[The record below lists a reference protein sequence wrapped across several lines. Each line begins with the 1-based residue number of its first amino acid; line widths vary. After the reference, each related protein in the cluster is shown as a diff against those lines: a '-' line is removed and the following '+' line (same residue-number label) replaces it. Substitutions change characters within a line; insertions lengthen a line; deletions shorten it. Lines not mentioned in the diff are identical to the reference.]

1 MLQRIF
7 LPVLCFLSLSMP
19 AYSAGFTDPAGNAEK
34 EVRHGIDHVTVYRQG
49 AQIKR
54 TASTVVPT
62 GTATLVFPDL
72 PTSIDPSQVRITGT
86 GDFTILSV
94 THRYH
99 TDTLSGA
106 ESQAERER
114 LQKERND
121 MYHLMQQ
128 EQHWYTILDKEEQLL
143 ASHNQFTVKDSG
155 VDLERLIAASQF
167 MRERRIEL
175 LQERQ
180 AIDKRIGTMQASLT
194 KLDLAMAA
202 LPPLRTETHLELLIH
217 TEAEAQTSGAI
228 SFGYW
233 MQQAGWDPAYNA
245 RVESVSD
252 PLNLESIALV
262 HQKTG
267 EDWDRVNLSVSTG
280 TPNRNRSKPNLAP
293 WFLHA
298 NHHGARGAAATTAAA
313 ANQWLKSQPYNPS
326 IRQVRGQL
334 YDAQGQPLIGATVS
348 VPGGRNTVTD
358 INGFYMIDVPSNARN
373 IQYQG
378 IGMVAENI
386 AVSNSVM
393 NVALAPALEMLDEV
407 AIAYSTDVIAPEDES
422 ERGSLFGSRRER
434 AAQKAA
440 QAFDYASVTIQ
451 STPTQT
457 RFDIDAKYSI
467 ATDGVVQSVRIKEM
481 AVPAEFLYQATPK
494 LDAQAYLMAHI
505 MDWEELDLISGRLR
519 IYFEDDFVGEST
531 LALNLAS
538 DTLSLSL
545 GPDPAI
551 QVRRKLVSHDNK
563 SNVITGKRELQREWE
578 ITVDN
583 RKKQPIRI
591 VIDDQLPLSN
601 DEDVEVKADN
611 LGGGKLDKDT
621 GRVEWDFKV
630 NPSERENIRFKYSV
644 QAPKEVPI
652 HLDS

>member
-1 MLQRIF
+1 MLPRTALSLF
-7 LPVLCFLSLSMP
+7 VLLSLSP
-19 AYSAGFTDPAGNAEK
+19 WVQASSDEK
-34 EVRHGIDHVTVYRQG
+34 EVRHSIDHVTVYRQG

-54 TASTVVPT
+54 TANTVVPG
-62 GTATLVFPDL
+62 GTSTLVFPDL
-72 PTSIDPSQVRITGT
+72 PTAIDPSQVRITGT

-121 MYHLMQQ
+121 LYHKMQQ

-143 ASHNQFTVKDSG
+143 ASHTQFTVKDSG
-155 VDLERLIAASQF
+155 VDLARLVDATKF
-167 MRERRIEL
+167 MRARRIEL

-180 AIDKRIGTMQASLT
+180 AIDQRIGDMQANLT
-194 KLDLAMAA
+194 KLDLAMGA
-202 LPPLRTETHLELLIH
+202 LPPLRTETHLEMLIH
-217 TEAEAQTSGAI
+217 TEAAAQTSGTI

-233 MQQAGWDPAYNA
+233 MQSAGWDPAYNA
-245 RVESVSD
+245 RVESVTD
-252 PLNLESIALV
+252 PLKLESIALV
-262 HQKTG
+262 KQQTG

-280 TPNRNRSKPNLAP
+280 TPNRNRSKPNLTP

-298 NHHGARGAAATTAAA
+298 NHQGHAGAAASTAAA
-313 ANQWLKSQPYNPS
+313 ANNWLKTQPYNPAV
-326 IRQVRGQL
+326 RQVRGQL

-348 VPGGRNTVTD
+348 VSGGRNTVTD
-358 INGFYMIDVPSNARN
+358 INGFYMIDVPTNARN
-373 IQYQG
+373 ISYQSM
-378 IGMVAENI
+378 GMVAENI

-393 NVALAPALEMLDEV
+393 NVAMAPAMEMLEEV
-407 AIAYSTDVIAPEDES
+407 SVAYFSDGIAVEDES
-422 ERGSLFGSRRER
+422 DRGSLFGSRRER
-434 AAQKAA
+434 AAQRAA
-440 QAFDYASVTIQ
+440 QAFDYASVTVQ

-457 RFDIDAKYSI
+457 RFDIAAKYTI
-467 ATDGVVQSVRIKEM
+467 ASDGIVQSVRIKDME
-481 AVPAEFLYQATPK
+481 VPTEFLYQATPK

-551 QVRRKLVSHDNK
+551 QVRRKLKGHDNK
-563 SNVITGKRELQREWE
+563 SNIITGKRELERTWE

-583 RKKQPIRI
+583 RKQQPIRI

-601 DEDVEVKADN
+601 DEDVEVKAES

-621 GRVEWDFKV
+621 GRVEWDITVK
-630 NPSERENIRFKYSV
+630 PSERKNIRFKYGV
-644 QAPKEVPI
+644 QAPRDTPI
-652 HLDS
+652 RLDS

>member
-1 MLQRIF
+1 MRTRIALTLLSALF
-7 LPVLCFLSLSMP
+7 ILPTLR
-19 AYSAGFTDPAGNAEK
+19 AAEENEK

-54 TASTVVPT
+54 TTSTVVPA

-72 PTSIDPSQVRITGT
+72 PTAIDPSEVRITGT
-86 GDFTILSV
+86 GEFTILSV

-121 MYHLMQQ
+121 LYHLMQQ

-143 ASHNQFTVKDSG
+143 ASHTQFTVKDSG
-155 VDLERLIAASQF
+155 VDLGRLIDATRF

-180 AIDKRIGTMQASLT
+180 AIDKRIGEMQASIT
-194 KLDLAMAA
+194 EIDLAMGA

-217 TEAEAQTSGAI
+217 TEATAQTSGAI

-233 MQQAGWDPAYNA
+233 MQNAGWDPAYNA
-245 RVESVSD
+245 RVESVAD
-252 PLNLESIALV
+252 PLQLESIALV
-262 HQKTG
+262 RQQTG

-280 TPNRNRSKPNLAP
+280 TPNRNRSKPNLSP

-298 NHHGARGAAATTAAA
+298 NHQGALGAASSAAAA
-313 ANQWLKSQPYNPS
+313 ANNWLKTQPYNPS
-326 IRQVRGQL
+326 VRQVRGQL

-348 VPGGRNTVTD
+348 VPGGRSVVTD
-358 INGFYMIDVPSNARN
+358 VNGFYMIDVPQNARN
-373 IQYQG
+373 ISYQSL
-378 IGMVAENI
+378 GMVAENI
-386 AVSNSVM
+386 NISNCVM
-393 NVALAPALEMLDEV
+393 DVALAPAMEILDEV
-407 AIAYSTDVIAPEDES
+407 VVSGYTALAEEDA

-434 AAQKAA
+434 LAERAA
-440 QAFDYASVTIQ
+440 QAFDYASVSVQ

-467 ATDGVVQSVRIKEM
+467 ASDGVVQSVRIKDME
-481 AVPAEFLYQATPK
+481 VPAEFLYEATPK

-505 MDWEELDLISGRLR
+505 LDWEELDLISGRLR

-551 QVRRKLVSHDNK
+551 QVRRKLEGHNNK
-563 SNVITGKRELQREWE
+563 TNAITGKRELQREWE
-578 ITVDN
+578 ITVHN
-583 RKKQPIRI
+583 RKTQPIRI

-601 DEDVEVKADN
+601 DEDVLVKAEA
-611 LGGGKLDKDT
+611 LGGGKLNKDT
-621 GRVEWDFKV
+621 GRVEWDIIVKPGV
-630 NPSERENIRFKYSV
+630 QEDLKFKYSV
-644 QAPKEVPI
+644 QAPRETPI
-652 HLDS
+652 RLDS

>member
-1 MLQRIF
+1 
-7 LPVLCFLSLSMP
+7 MP
-19 AYSAGFTDPAGNAEK
+19 SFSATEENEK
-34 EVRHGIDHVTVYRQG
+34 EVRHKIDQVTVYRQG

-54 TASTVVPT
+54 TTSTVVPA

-72 PTSIDPSQVRITGT
+72 PTSIDPSEVRITGT

-99 TDTLSGA
+99 TDTLSGS

-121 MYHLMQQ
+121 LYHLMQQ

-143 ASHNQFTVKDSG
+143 ASHTQFTVKDSG
-155 VDLERLIAASQF
+155 VDLGRLIDATRF

-180 AIDKRIGTMQASLT
+180 AIDRRIADMQASLT
-194 KLDLAMAA
+194 KLDLAMGA

-217 TEAEAQTSGAI
+217 TEADAQTSGAI

-233 MQQAGWDPAYNA
+233 MQNAGWDPAYNA

-252 PLNLESIALV
+252 PLKLESIALV
-262 HQKTG
+262 HQRTG
-267 EDWDRVNLSVSTG
+267 EDWERVNLSVSTG
-280 TPNRNRSKPNLAP
+280 TPNRNRSKPNLSP

-298 NHHGARGAAATTAAA
+298 NHHGSRGAASSAAAA
-313 ANQWLKSQPYNPS
+313 ANNWLKTQPYNPS
-326 IRQVRGQL
+326 VRQVRGQL

-348 VPGGRNTVTD
+348 VSGGRSVVTD
-358 INGFYMIDVPSNARN
+358 INGFYMIDVPENARN
-373 IQYQG
+373 ISYQST
-378 IGMVAENI
+378 GMVAENI
-386 AVSNSVM
+386 NVSNCVM
-393 NVALAPALEMLDEV
+393 NVALAPAMEVLDEV
-407 AIAYSTDVIAPEDES
+407 AVSSYYMDGLADEDAQRS
-422 ERGSLFGSRRER
+422 SLFGSRRER
-434 AAQKAA
+434 EAERAA
-440 QAFDYASVTIQ
+440 QAFDYASVTVQ

-457 RFDIDAKYSI
+457 RFDIEAKYTI
-467 ATDGVVQSVRIKEM
+467 ASDGVVQSVRIKDME
-481 AVPAEFLYQATPK
+481 VPVEFLYQATPK

-505 MDWEELDLISGRLR
+505 LDWEELDLISGRLR

-551 QVRRKLVSHDNK
+551 QVRRKLDGHDNK
-563 SNVITGKRELQREWE
+563 TNLITGKRDLQRAWE

-583 RKKQPIRI
+583 RKKEPIRI

-601 DEDVEVKADN
+601 DEDVVVKAEA
-611 LGGGKLDKDT
+611 LGGGKLDKET
-621 GRVEWDFKV
+621 GRVEWDITVK
-630 NPSERENIRFKYSV
+630 PGERDNIRFKYSV
-644 QAPKEVPI
+644 QAPRETPI
-652 HLDS
+652 RLDS

>member
-1 MLQRIF
+1 MFPRIILTALALAF
-7 LPVLCFLSLSMP
+7 FAMP
-19 AYSAGFTDPAGNAEK
+19 SFSATEENEK
-34 EVRHGIDHVTVYRQG
+34 EVRHKIDQVTVYRQG

-54 TASTVVPT
+54 TTSTVVPA

-72 PTSIDPSQVRITGT
+72 PTSIDPSEVRITGT

-99 TDTLSGA
+99 TDTLSGS

-121 MYHLMQQ
+121 LYHLMQQ

-143 ASHNQFTVKDSG
+143 ASHTQFTVKDSG
-155 VDLERLIAASQF
+155 VDLGRLIDATRF

-180 AIDKRIGTMQASLT
+180 AIDRRIADMQASLT
-194 KLDLAMAA
+194 KLDLAMGA

-217 TEAEAQTSGAI
+217 TEADAQTSGAI

-233 MQQAGWDPAYNA
+233 MQNAGWDPAYNA

-252 PLNLESIALV
+252 PLKLESIALV
-262 HQKTG
+262 HQRTG
-267 EDWDRVNLSVSTG
+267 EDWERVNLSVSTG
-280 TPNRNRSKPNLAP
+280 TPNRNRSKPNLSP

-298 NHHGARGAAATTAAA
+298 NHHGSRGAASSAAAA
-313 ANQWLKSQPYNPS
+313 ANNWLKTQPYNPS
-326 IRQVRGQL
+326 VRQVRGQL

-348 VPGGRNTVTD
+348 VSGGRSVVTD
-358 INGFYMIDVPSNARN
+358 INGFYMIDVPENARN
-373 IQYQG
+373 ISYQST
-378 IGMVAENI
+378 GMVAENI
-386 AVSNSVM
+386 NVSNCVM
-393 NVALAPALEMLDEV
+393 NVALAPAMEVLDEV
-407 AIAYSTDVIAPEDES
+407 AVSSYYMDGLADEDAQRS
-422 ERGSLFGSRRER
+422 SLFGSRRER
-434 AAQKAA
+434 EAERAA
-440 QAFDYASVTIQ
+440 QAFDYASVTVQ

-457 RFDIDAKYSI
+457 RFDIEAKYTI
-467 ATDGVVQSVRIKEM
+467 ASDGVVQSVRIKDME
-481 AVPAEFLYQATPK
+481 VPVEFLYQATPK

-505 MDWEELDLISGRLR
+505 LDWEELDLISGRLR

-551 QVRRKLVSHDNK
+551 QVRRKLDGHDNK
-563 SNVITGKRELQREWE
+563 TNLITGKRDLQRAWE

-583 RKKQPIRI
+583 RKKEPIRI

-601 DEDVEVKADN
+601 DEDVVVKAEA
-611 LGGGKLDKDT
+611 LGGGKLDKET
-621 GRVEWDFKV
+621 GRVEWDITVK
-630 NPSERENIRFKYSV
+630 PGERDNIRFKYSV
-644 QAPKEVPI
+644 QAPRETPI
-652 HLDS
+652 RLDS

>member
-1 MLQRIF
+1 MLPRTALSLF
-7 LPVLCFLSLSMP
+7 VLLSLSP
-19 AYSAGFTDPAGNAEK
+19 WVQASSDEK
-34 EVRHGIDHVTVYRQG
+34 EVRHSIDHVTVYRQG

-54 TASTVVPT
+54 TANTVVPG
-62 GTATLVFPDL
+62 GTSTLVFPDL
-72 PTSIDPSQVRITGT
+72 PTAIDPSQVRITGT

-121 MYHLMQQ
+121 LYHKMQQ

-143 ASHNQFTVKDSG
+143 ASHTQFTVKDSG
-155 VDLERLIAASQF
+155 VDLARLVDATKF
-167 MRERRIEL
+167 MRARRIEL

-180 AIDKRIGTMQASLT
+180 AIDQRIGDMQANLT
-194 KLDLAMAA
+194 KLDLAMGA
-202 LPPLRTETHLELLIH
+202 LPPLRTETHLEMLIH
-217 TEAEAQTSGAI
+217 TEAAAQTSGTI

-233 MQQAGWDPAYNA
+233 MQSAGWDPAYNA
-245 RVESVSD
+245 RVESVTD
-252 PLNLESIALV
+252 PLKLESIALV
-262 HQKTG
+262 KQQTG

-280 TPNRNRSKPNLAP
+280 TPNRNRSKPNLTP

-298 NHHGARGAAATTAAA
+298 NHQGHAGAAASTAAA
-313 ANQWLKSQPYNPS
+313 ANNWLKTQPYNPAV
-326 IRQVRGQL
+326 RQVRGQL

-348 VPGGRNTVTD
+348 VSGGRNTVTD
-358 INGFYMIDVPSNARN
+358 INGFYMIDVPTNARN
-373 IQYQG
+373 ISYQSM
-378 IGMVAENI
+378 GMVAENI

-393 NVALAPALEMLDEV
+393 NVAMAPAMERLEEV
-407 AIAYSTDVIAPEDES
+407 SVAYFSDGIAVEDES

-434 AAQKAA
+434 SAQRAA
-440 QAFDYASVTIQ
+440 QAFDYASVTVQ

-457 RFDIDAKYSI
+457 RFDIAAKYTI
-467 ATDGVVQSVRIKEM
+467 ASDGIVQSVRIKDME
-481 AVPAEFLYQATPK
+481 VPTEFLYQATPK

-505 MDWEELDLISGRLR
+505 VDWEELDLISGRLR

-551 QVRRKLVSHDNK
+551 QVRRKLKGHDNK
-563 SNVITGKRELQREWE
+563 SNIITGKRELERTWE

-583 RKKQPIRI
+583 RKQQPIRI

-601 DEDVEVKADN
+601 DEDVEVKAES

-621 GRVEWDFKV
+621 GRVEWDITVK
-630 NPSERENIRFKYSV
+630 PSERKNIRFKYGV
-644 QAPKEVPI
+644 QAPRDTPI
-652 HLDS
+652 RLDS

>member
-1 MLQRIF
+1 MLPRTALSLF
-7 LPVLCFLSLSMP
+7 VLLSLSP
-19 AYSAGFTDPAGNAEK
+19 WVQASSDEK
-34 EVRHGIDHVTVYRQG
+34 EVRHSIDHVTVYRQG

-54 TASTVVPT
+54 TANTVVPG
-62 GTATLVFPDL
+62 GTSTLVFPDL
-72 PTSIDPSQVRITGT
+72 PTAIDPSQVRITGT

-121 MYHLMQQ
+121 LYHKMQQ

-143 ASHNQFTVKDSG
+143 ASHTQFTVKDSG
-155 VDLERLIAASQF
+155 VDLARLVDATKF
-167 MRERRIEL
+167 MRARRIEL

-180 AIDKRIGTMQASLT
+180 AIDQRIGDMQANLT
-194 KLDLAMAA
+194 KLDLAMGA
-202 LPPLRTETHLELLIH
+202 LPPLRTETHLEMLIH
-217 TEAEAQTSGAI
+217 TEAAAQTSGTI

-233 MQQAGWDPAYNA
+233 MQSAGWDPAYNA
-245 RVESVSD
+245 RVESVTD
-252 PLNLESIALV
+252 PLKLESIALV
-262 HQKTG
+262 KQQTG

-280 TPNRNRSKPNLAP
+280 TPNRNRSKPNLTP

-298 NHHGARGAAATTAAA
+298 NHQGHAGAAASTAAA
-313 ANQWLKSQPYNPS
+313 ANNWLKTQPYNPAV
-326 IRQVRGQL
+326 RQVRGQL

-348 VPGGRNTVTD
+348 VSGGRNTVTD
-358 INGFYMIDVPSNARN
+358 INGFYMIDVPTNARN
-373 IQYQG
+373 ISYQSM
-378 IGMVAENI
+378 GMVAENI

-393 NVALAPALEMLDEV
+393 NVALAPAMEMLEEV
-407 AIAYSTDVIAPEDES
+407 SVAYFSDGIAVEDES

-434 AAQKAA
+434 SAQRAA
-440 QAFDYASVTIQ
+440 QAFDYASVTVQ

-457 RFDIDAKYSI
+457 RFDIAAKYTI
-467 ATDGVVQSVRIKEM
+467 ASDGIVQSVRIKDME
-481 AVPAEFLYQATPK
+481 VPTEFLYQATPK

-505 MDWEELDLISGRLR
+505 VDWEELDLISGRLR

-551 QVRRKLVSHDNK
+551 QVRRKLKGHDNK
-563 SNVITGKRELQREWE
+563 SNIITGKRELERTWE

-583 RKKQPIRI
+583 RKQQPIRI

-601 DEDVEVKADN
+601 DEDVEVKAES

-621 GRVEWDFKV
+621 GRVEWDITVK
-630 NPSERENIRFKYSV
+630 PSERKNIRFKYGV
-644 QAPKEVPI
+644 QAPRDTPI
-652 HLDS
+652 RLDS

>member
-1 MLQRIF
+1 MLPRTALSLF
-7 LPVLCFLSLSMP
+7 VLLSLSP
-19 AYSAGFTDPAGNAEK
+19 WVQASSDEK
-34 EVRHGIDHVTVYRQG
+34 EVRHSIDHVTVYRQG

-54 TASTVVPT
+54 TANTVVPG
-62 GTATLVFPDL
+62 GTSTLVFPDL
-72 PTSIDPSQVRITGT
+72 PTAIDPSQVRITGT

-121 MYHLMQQ
+121 LYHKMQQ

-143 ASHNQFTVKDSG
+143 ASHTQFTVKDSG
-155 VDLERLIAASQF
+155 VDLARLVDATKF
-167 MRERRIEL
+167 MRARRIEL

-180 AIDKRIGTMQASLT
+180 AIDQRIGDMQANLT
-194 KLDLAMAA
+194 KLDLAMGA
-202 LPPLRTETHLELLIH
+202 LPPLRTETHLEMLIH
-217 TEAEAQTSGAI
+217 TEAAAQTSGTI

-233 MQQAGWDPAYNA
+233 MQSAGWDPAYNA
-245 RVESVSD
+245 RVESVTD
-252 PLNLESIALV
+252 PLKLESIALV
-262 HQKTG
+262 KQQTG

-280 TPNRNRSKPNLAP
+280 TPNRNRSKPNLTP

-298 NHHGARGAAATTAAA
+298 NHQGHAGAAASTAAA
-313 ANQWLKSQPYNPS
+313 ANNWLKTQPYNPAV
-326 IRQVRGQL
+326 RQVRGQL

-348 VPGGRNTVTD
+348 VSGGRNTVTD
-358 INGFYMIDVPSNARN
+358 INGFYMIDVPTNARN
-373 IQYQG
+373 ISYQSM
-378 IGMVAENI
+378 GMVAENI

-393 NVALAPALEMLDEV
+393 NVAMAPAMERLEEV
-407 AIAYSTDVIAPEDES
+407 AVAYFSDGIAVEDES
-422 ERGSLFGSRRER
+422 DRGSLFGSRRER
-434 AAQKAA
+434 AAQRAA
-440 QAFDYASVTIQ
+440 QAFDYASVTVQ

-457 RFDIDAKYSI
+457 RFDIAAKYTI
-467 ATDGVVQSVRIKEM
+467 ASDGIVQSVRIKDME
-481 AVPAEFLYQATPK
+481 VPTEFLYQATPK

-551 QVRRKLVSHDNK
+551 QVRRKLKGHDNK
-563 SNVITGKRELQREWE
+563 SNIITGKRELERTWE

-583 RKKQPIRI
+583 RKQQPIRI

-601 DEDVEVKADN
+601 DEDVEVKAES

-621 GRVEWDFKV
+621 GRVEWDITVK
-630 NPSERENIRFKYSV
+630 PSERKNIRFKYGV
-644 QAPKEVPI
+644 QAPRDTPI
-652 HLDS
+652 RLDS

>member
-1 MLQRIF
+1 MFPRTLLTALAF
-7 LPVLCFLSLSMP
+7 ACFGMP
-19 AYSAGFTDPAGNAEK
+19 SFSATEDNEK
-34 EVRHGIDHVTVYRQG
+34 EVRHAIDHVTVYRQG

-54 TASTVVPT
+54 TTTTVIPS

-72 PTSIDPSQVRITGT
+72 PTSIDPSEVRITGT

-114 LQKERND
+114 LQIERNAL
-121 MYHLMQQ
+121 YHDMQQ

-143 ASHNQFTVKDSG
+143 ASHTQFSVKDSG
-155 VDLERLIAASQF
+155 VDLARLIDATKF

-175 LQERQ
+175 LQERKAIDQRIADLQASMTKIDQ
-180 AIDKRIGTMQASLT
+180 AI
-194 KLDLAMAA
+194 AA
-202 LPPLRTETHLELLIH
+202 LPPLRTETHLEMLIH
-217 TEAEAQTSGAI
+217 TEAKTQTSGAI

-233 MQQAGWDPAYNA
+233 MQNAGWDPAYNA
-245 RVESVSD
+245 RVESVAD
-252 PLNLESIALV
+252 PLKLESIALV
-262 HQKTG
+262 HQRTG

-280 TPNRNRSKPNLAP
+280 TPNRNRSKPNLSP

-298 NHHGARGAAATTAAA
+298 NHHGARGAAASTAAA
-313 ANQWLKSQPYNPS
+313 ANNWLKAQPYNPTV
-326 IRQVRGQL
+326 RQVRGQL

-348 VPGGRNTVTD
+348 VPGGGNTVTD
-358 INGFYMIDVPSNARN
+358 VNGFYMIDVPTNARN
-373 IQYQG
+373 ISYQSL
-378 IGMVAENI
+378 GMVAENI

-393 NVALAPALEMLDEV
+393 NVALAPAVEMLDEV
-407 AIAYSTDVIAPEDES
+407 SVAYFADGVAVEDE

-434 AAQKAA
+434 EAERAA
-440 QAFDYASVTIQ
+440 QAFDYASVTVQ

-467 ATDGVVQSVRIKEM
+467 ASDGVVQSVRIKNME
-481 AVPAEFLYQATPK
+481 VPAEFLYKATPK

-505 MDWEELDLISGRLR
+505 LDWEELDLISGRLR
-519 IYFEDDFVGEST
+519 IYFEDDFVGESS
-531 LALNLAS
+531 LVLNLAS

-551 QVRRKLVSHDNK
+551 QVRRKLEEHNNK
-563 SNVITGKRELQREWE
+563 TNVISGKRELEREWE

-583 RKKQPIRI
+583 RKRQPIRI

-601 DEDVEVKADN
+601 DEDVEVKAEA

-621 GRVEWDFKV
+621 GRVEWNLIVK
-630 NPSERENIRFKYSV
+630 PGERENLRFKYSV
-644 QAPKEVPI
+644 HAPRETPI
-652 HLDS
+652 RLDS

>member
-1 MLQRIF
+1 MLPRTALSLF
-7 LPVLCFLSLSMP
+7 VLLSLSP
-19 AYSAGFTDPAGNAEK
+19 WVQASSDEK
-34 EVRHGIDHVTVYRQG
+34 EVRHSIDHVTVYRQG

-54 TASTVVPT
+54 TANTVVPG
-62 GTATLVFPDL
+62 GTSTLVFPDL
-72 PTSIDPSQVRITGT
+72 PTAIDPSQVRITGT

-121 MYHLMQQ
+121 LYHKMQQ

-143 ASHNQFTVKDSG
+143 ASHTQFTVKDSG
-155 VDLERLIAASQF
+155 VDLARLVDATKF
-167 MRERRIEL
+167 MRARRIEL

-180 AIDKRIGTMQASLT
+180 AIDQRIGDMQANLT
-194 KLDLAMAA
+194 KLDLAMGA
-202 LPPLRTETHLELLIH
+202 LPPLRTETHLEMLIH
-217 TEAEAQTSGAI
+217 TEAAAQTSGTI

-233 MQQAGWDPAYNA
+233 MQSAGWDPAYNA
-245 RVESVSD
+245 RVESVTD
-252 PLNLESIALV
+252 PLKLESIALV
-262 HQKTG
+262 KQQTG

-280 TPNRNRSKPNLAP
+280 TPNRNRSKPNLTP

-298 NHHGARGAAATTAAA
+298 NHQGHAGAAASTAAA
-313 ANQWLKSQPYNPS
+313 ANNWLKTQPYNPAV
-326 IRQVRGQL
+326 RQVRGQL

-348 VPGGRNTVTD
+348 VSGGRNTVTD
-358 INGFYMIDVPSNARN
+358 INGFYMIDVPTNARN
-373 IQYQG
+373 ISYQSM
-378 IGMVAENI
+378 GMVAENI

-393 NVALAPALEMLDEV
+393 NVALAPAMEMLEEV
-407 AIAYSTDVIAPEDES
+407 SVAYFSDGIAVEDES

-434 AAQKAA
+434 SAQRAA
-440 QAFDYASVTIQ
+440 QAFDYASVTVQ

-457 RFDIDAKYSI
+457 RFDIAAKYTI
-467 ATDGVVQSVRIKEM
+467 ASDGIVQSVRIKDME
-481 AVPAEFLYQATPK
+481 VPTAFLYQATPK

-505 MDWEELDLISGRLR
+505 VDWEELDLISGRLR

-551 QVRRKLVSHDNK
+551 QLRRKLKGHDNK
-563 SNVITGKRELQREWE
+563 SNIITGKRELERTWE

-583 RKKQPIRI
+583 RKQQPIRI

-601 DEDVEVKADN
+601 DEDVEVKAES

-621 GRVEWDFKV
+621 GRVEWDITVK
-630 NPSERENIRFKYSV
+630 PSERKNIRFKYGV
-644 QAPKEVPI
+644 QAPRDTPI
-652 HLDS
+652 RLDS

>member
-1 MLQRIF
+1 MLPRTALSLF
-7 LPVLCFLSLSMP
+7 ALLSLSP
-19 AYSAGFTDPAGNAEK
+19 WAQASSDEK
-34 EVRHGIDHVTVYRQG
+34 EVRHSIDHVTVYRQG

-54 TASTVVPT
+54 TANTVVPG
-62 GTATLVFPDL
+62 GTSTLVFPDL
-72 PTSIDPSQVRITGT
+72 PTAIDPSQVRITGT

-121 MYHLMQQ
+121 LYHKMQQ

-143 ASHNQFTVKDSG
+143 ASHTQFTVKDSG
-155 VDLERLIAASQF
+155 VDLARLVDATKF
-167 MRERRIEL
+167 MRARRIEL

-180 AIDKRIGTMQASLT
+180 AIDQRIGDMQANLT
-194 KLDLAMAA
+194 KLDLAMSA
-202 LPPLRTETHLELLIH
+202 LPPLRTETHLEMLIH
-217 TEAEAQTSGAI
+217 TEAAAQTSGTI

-233 MQQAGWDPAYNA
+233 MQSAGWDPAYNA
-245 RVESVSD
+245 RVESVTD
-252 PLNLESIALV
+252 PLKLESIALV
-262 HQKTG
+262 KQQTG

-280 TPNRNRSKPNLAP
+280 TPNRNRSKPNLTP

-298 NHHGARGAAATTAAA
+298 NHQGHAGAAASTAAA
-313 ANQWLKSQPYNPS
+313 ANNWLKTQPYNPAV
-326 IRQVRGQL
+326 RQVRGQL

-348 VPGGRNTVTD
+348 VSGGRNTVTD
-358 INGFYMIDVPSNARN
+358 INGFYMIDVPTNARN
-373 IQYQG
+373 ISYQST
-378 IGMVAENI
+378 GMVAENI

-393 NVALAPALEMLDEV
+393 NVAMAPAIDRLEEV
-407 AIAYSTDVIAPEDES
+407 SVAYFSDGIAVEDES

-434 AAQKAA
+434 AAQRAA
-440 QAFDYASVTIQ
+440 QAFDYASVTVQ

-457 RFDIDAKYSI
+457 RFDIAAKYTI
-467 ATDGVVQSVRIKEM
+467 ASDGIVQSVRIKDME
-481 AVPAEFLYQATPK
+481 VPTEFLYQATPK

-551 QVRRKLVSHDNK
+551 QVRRKLKGHDNK
-563 SNVITGKRELQREWE
+563 SNIITGKRELERTWE

-583 RKKQPIRI
+583 RKQQPIRI

-601 DEDVEVKADN
+601 DEDVEVKAES

-621 GRVEWDFKV
+621 GRVEWDITVK
-630 NPSERENIRFKYSV
+630 PSERKNIRFKYGV
-644 QAPKEVPI
+644 QAPRDTPI
-652 HLDS
+652 RLDS

>member
-1 MLQRIF
+1 
-7 LPVLCFLSLSMP
+7 MP
-19 AYSAGFTDPAGNAEK
+19 SFSATEENEK
-34 EVRHGIDHVTVYRQG
+34 EVRHKIDQVTVYRQG

-54 TASTVVPT
+54 TTSTVVPA

-72 PTSIDPSQVRITGT
+72 PTSIDPSEVRITGT

-121 MYHLMQQ
+121 LYHLMQQ

-143 ASHNQFTVKDSG
+143 ASHTQFTVKDSG
-155 VDLERLIAASQF
+155 VDLGRLIDATRF

-180 AIDKRIGTMQASLT
+180 AIDRRIADMQASLT
-194 KLDLAMAA
+194 KLDLAMGA

-217 TEAEAQTSGAI
+217 TEADAQTSGAI

-252 PLNLESIALV
+252 PLKLESIALV
-262 HQKTG
+262 HQRTG
-267 EDWDRVNLSVSTG
+267 EDWERVNLSVSTG
-280 TPNRNRSKPNLAP
+280 TPNRNRSKPNLSP

-298 NHHGARGAAATTAAA
+298 NHHGSRGAASSAAAA
-313 ANQWLKSQPYNPS
+313 ANNWLKTQPYNPS
-326 IRQVRGQL
+326 VRQVRGQL

-348 VPGGRNTVTD
+348 VSGGRSVVTD
-358 INGFYMIDVPSNARN
+358 INGFYMIDVPENARN
-373 IQYQG
+373 ISYQST
-378 IGMVAENI
+378 GMVAENI
-386 AVSNSVM
+386 NVSNCVM
-393 NVALAPALEMLDEV
+393 NVALAPAMEVLDEV
-407 AIAYSTDVIAPEDES
+407 AVSSYYMDGLADEDAQRS
-422 ERGSLFGSRRER
+422 SLFGSRRER
-434 AAQKAA
+434 EAERAA
-440 QAFDYASVTIQ
+440 QAFDYASVTVQ

-457 RFDIDAKYSI
+457 RFDIEAKYTI
-467 ATDGVVQSVRIKEM
+467 ASDGVVQSVRIKDME
-481 AVPAEFLYQATPK
+481 VPVEFLYQATPK

-505 MDWEELDLISGRLR
+505 LDWEELDLISGRLR

-551 QVRRKLVSHDNK
+551 QVRRKLDGHDNK
-563 SNVITGKRELQREWE
+563 TNLITGKRDLQRAWE

-583 RKKQPIRI
+583 RKKEPIRI

-601 DEDVEVKADN
+601 DEDVVVKAEA
-611 LGGGKLDKDT
+611 LGGGKLDKET
-621 GRVEWDFKV
+621 GRVEWDITVK
-630 NPSERENIRFKYSV
+630 PGERDNIRFKYSV
-644 QAPKEVPI
+644 QAPRETPI
-652 HLDS
+652 RLDS

>member
-1 MLQRIF
+1 MLPRTALSLF
-7 LPVLCFLSLSMP
+7 VLLSLSP
-19 AYSAGFTDPAGNAEK
+19 WVQASSDEK
-34 EVRHGIDHVTVYRQG
+34 EVRHSIDHVTVYRQG

-54 TASTVVPT
+54 TANTVVPG
-62 GTATLVFPDL
+62 GTSTLVFPDL
-72 PTSIDPSQVRITGT
+72 PTAIDPSQVRITGT

-121 MYHLMQQ
+121 LYHKMQQ

-143 ASHNQFTVKDSG
+143 ASHTQFTVKDSG
-155 VDLERLIAASQF
+155 VDLARLVDATKFIRA
-167 MRERRIEL
+167 RRIEL

-180 AIDKRIGTMQASLT
+180 AIDQRIGDMQANLT
-194 KLDLAMAA
+194 KLDLAMGA
-202 LPPLRTETHLELLIH
+202 LPPLRTETHLEMLIH
-217 TEAEAQTSGAI
+217 TEAAAQTSGTI

-233 MQQAGWDPAYNA
+233 MQSAGWDPAYNA
-245 RVESVSD
+245 RVESVTD
-252 PLNLESIALV
+252 PLKLESIALV
-262 HQKTG
+262 KQQTG

-280 TPNRNRSKPNLAP
+280 TPNRNRSKPNLTP

-298 NHHGARGAAATTAAA
+298 NHQGHAGAAASTAAA
-313 ANQWLKSQPYNPS
+313 ANNWLKTQPYNPAV
-326 IRQVRGQL
+326 RQVRGQL

-348 VPGGRNTVTD
+348 VSGGRNTVTD
-358 INGFYMIDVPSNARN
+358 INGFYMIDVPTNARN
-373 IQYQG
+373 ISYQSM
-378 IGMVAENI
+378 GMVAENI

-393 NVALAPALEMLDEV
+393 NVAMAPAMERLEEV
-407 AIAYSTDVIAPEDES
+407 SVAYFSDGIAVEDES
-422 ERGSLFGSRRER
+422 DRGSLFGSRRER
-434 AAQKAA
+434 AAQRAA
-440 QAFDYASVTIQ
+440 QAFDYASVTVQ

-457 RFDIDAKYSI
+457 RFDIAAKYTI
-467 ATDGVVQSVRIKEM
+467 ASDGIVQSVRIKDME
-481 AVPAEFLYQATPK
+481 VPTEFLYQATPK

-551 QVRRKLVSHDNK
+551 QVRRKLKGHDNK
-563 SNVITGKRELQREWE
+563 SNIITGKRELERTWE

-583 RKKQPIRI
+583 RKQQPIRI

-601 DEDVEVKADN
+601 DEDVEVKAES

-621 GRVEWDFKV
+621 GRVEWDITVK
-630 NPSERENIRFKYSV
+630 PSERKNIRFKYGV
-644 QAPKEVPI
+644 QAPRDTPI
-652 HLDS
+652 RLDS

>member
-1 MLQRIF
+1 MLPRTALSLF
-7 LPVLCFLSLSMP
+7 VLLSLSP
-19 AYSAGFTDPAGNAEK
+19 WVQASSDEK
-34 EVRHGIDHVTVYRQG
+34 EVRHSIDHVTVYRQG

-54 TASTVVPT
+54 TANTVVPG
-62 GTATLVFPDL
+62 GTSTLVFPDL
-72 PTSIDPSQVRITGT
+72 PTAIDPSQVRITGT

-121 MYHLMQQ
+121 LYHKMQQ

-143 ASHNQFTVKDSG
+143 ASHTQFTVKDSG
-155 VDLERLIAASQF
+155 VDLARLVDATKF
-167 MRERRIEL
+167 MRARRIEL

-180 AIDKRIGTMQASLT
+180 AIDQRIGDMQANLT
-194 KLDLAMAA
+194 KLDLAMGA
-202 LPPLRTETHLELLIH
+202 LPPLRTETHLEMLIH
-217 TEAEAQTSGAI
+217 TEAAAQTSGTI

-233 MQQAGWDPAYNA
+233 MQSAGWDPAYNA
-245 RVESVSD
+245 RVESVTD
-252 PLNLESIALV
+252 PLKLESIALV
-262 HQKTG
+262 KQQTG

-280 TPNRNRSKPNLAP
+280 TPNRNRSKPNLTP

-298 NHHGARGAAATTAAA
+298 NHQGHAGAAASTAAA
-313 ANQWLKSQPYNPS
+313 ANNWLKTQPYNPAV
-326 IRQVRGQL
+326 RQVRGQL

-348 VPGGRNTVTD
+348 VSGGRNTVTD
-358 INGFYMIDVPSNARN
+358 INGFYMIDVPTNARN
-373 IQYQG
+373 ISYQSM
-378 IGMVAENI
+378 GMVAENI

-393 NVALAPALEMLDEV
+393 NVAMAPAMERLEEV
-407 AIAYSTDVIAPEDES
+407 SVAYFSDGIVVEDES
-422 ERGSLFGSRRER
+422 DRGSLFGSRRER
-434 AAQKAA
+434 AAQRAA
-440 QAFDYASVTIQ
+440 QAFDYASVTVQ

-457 RFDIDAKYSI
+457 RFDIAAKYTI
-467 ATDGVVQSVRIKEM
+467 ASDGIVQSVRIKDME
-481 AVPAEFLYQATPK
+481 VPTEFLYQATPK

-551 QVRRKLVSHDNK
+551 QVRRKLKGHDNK
-563 SNVITGKRELQREWE
+563 SNIITGKRELERTWE

-583 RKKQPIRI
+583 RKQQPIRI

-601 DEDVEVKADN
+601 DEDVEVKAES

-621 GRVEWDFKV
+621 GRVEWDITVK
-630 NPSERENIRFKYSV
+630 PSERKNIRFKYGV
-644 QAPKEVPI
+644 QAPRDTPI
-652 HLDS
+652 RLDS

>member
-1 MLQRIF
+1 MLLRTA
-7 LPVLCFLSLSMP
+7 LSLFAILCLTP
-19 AYSAGFTDPAGNAEK
+19 WGRANDDQEK
-34 EVRHGIDHVTVYRQG
+34 EVRHSIDHVTVYRQG

-54 TASTVVPT
+54 TTSTVVPA

-72 PTSIDPSQVRITGT
+72 PTAIDPSEVRITGT

-121 MYHLMQQ
+121 LYHRMQQ

-143 ASHNQFTVKDSG
+143 ASHTQFSVKDSG
-155 VDLERLIAASQF
+155 VDLSRLIDATRF

-180 AIDKRIGTMQASLT
+180 AIDKRIAEMQASLT
-194 KLDLAMAA
+194 KLDLAMGA
-202 LPPLRTETHLELLIH
+202 LPPLRTETHLEILIH
-217 TEAEAQTSGAI
+217 TEAQAQASGAI

-233 MQQAGWDPAYNA
+233 MQNAGWDPAYNA
-245 RVESVSD
+245 RVESVAD
-252 PLNLESIALV
+252 PLKLESIALV
-262 HQKTG
+262 RQQTG

-280 TPNRNRSKPNLAP
+280 TPNRNRSKPNLSP

-298 NHHGARGAAATTAAA
+298 NHHGARGAAAATAAA
-313 ANQWLKSQPYNPS
+313 ANNWLKAQPYNPAV
-326 IRQVRGQL
+326 RQVRGQL

-348 VPGGRNTVTD
+348 VPGGRATVTD
-358 INGFYMIDVPSNARN
+358 VNGFYMIDVPGNARN
-373 IQYQG
+373 ISYQSV
-378 IGMVAENI
+378 GMVAENI
-386 AVSNSVM
+386 AVSNNVM
-393 NVALAPALEMLDEV
+393 NVALAPALEVLDEV
-407 AIAYSTDVIAPEDES
+407 SVAYFADGIAVEDE
-422 ERGSLFGSRRER
+422 ERGSLFGSRKERE
-434 AAQKAA
+434 AQRAA
-440 QAFDYASVTIQ
+440 QAFDYASVSVQ

-467 ATDGVVQSVRIKEM
+467 ASDGIVQSVRIKNME
-481 AVPAEFLYQATPK
+481 VPAEFLYEATPK

-519 IYFEDDFVGEST
+519 IYFEDDFVGESS

-551 QVRRKLVSHDNK
+551 QVRRKLEGHNNK
-563 SNVITGKRELQREWE
+563 TNVITGKRELEREWE

-583 RKKQPIRI
+583 RKKLPIRI

-601 DEDVEVKADN
+601 DEDVEVKAAA

-621 GRVEWDFKV
+621 GRVEWDITVK
-630 NPSERENIRFKYSV
+630 PGQRQDLRFKYSV
-644 QAPKEVPI
+644 QAPKETPI
-652 HLDS
+652 RLDS

>member
-1 MLQRIF
+1 MFLRILLSVF
-7 LPVLCFLSLSMP
+7 SLAFILPTVR
-19 AYSAGFTDPAGNAEK
+19 AGEENEK
-34 EVRHGIDHVTVYRQG
+34 EVRHAIDHVTVYRQG

-54 TASTVVPT
+54 TTSTVIPA
-62 GTATLVFPDL
+62 GTATLVFPHL
-72 PTSIDPSQVRITGT
+72 PTSIDPSEVRITGT

-114 LQKERND
+114 LQIERNAL
-121 MYHLMQQ
+121 YHDMQQ

-143 ASHNQFTVKDSG
+143 SAHTQFTVKDSG
-155 VDLERLIAASQF
+155 VDLVRLIDATEF
-167 MRERRIEL
+167 LRERRIEL
-175 LQERQ
+175 LQERK
-180 AIDKRIGTMQASLT
+180 AIDGRIGDMQASLT

-202 LPPLRTETHLELLIH
+202 LPPLLTETHLEMLIH
-217 TEAEAQTSGAI
+217 TEAKAQTSGAI

-252 PLNLESIALV
+252 PLKLESIALV
-262 HQKTG
+262 HQRTG
-267 EDWDRVNLSVSTG
+267 EDWERVNLSVSTG
-280 TPNRNRSKPNLAP
+280 TPNRNRSKPHLSP

-298 NHHGARGAAATTAAA
+298 NHHGQRGAAASTAAA
-313 ANQWLKSQPYNPS
+313 ANNWLKAQPYNPAV
-326 IRQVRGQL
+326 RQVRGQL

-358 INGFYMIDVPSNARN
+358 VNGFYMIDVPTNARN
-373 IQYQG
+373 ISYNSV
-378 IGMVAENI
+378 GMVAENI

-393 NVALAPALEMLDEV
+393 NVALAPALEMLEEV
-407 AIAYSTDVIAPEDES
+407 AVAYTDIDSEDM

-434 AAQKAA
+434 AAERAA
-440 QAFDYASVTIQ
+440 QAFDYASVTVQ

-457 RFDIDAKYSI
+457 RFDISAKYSI
-467 ATDGVVQSVRIKEM
+467 ASDGVVQSVRIKTM
-481 AVPAEFLYQATPK
+481 DVPAEFLYEATPK
-494 LDAQAYLMAHI
+494 LDAQAYLMAHV

-519 IYFEDDFVGEST
+519 IYFEDDFVGESS
-531 LALNLAS
+531 LVLNLAS

-551 QVRRKLVSHDNK
+551 QVRRKLDGHNNK
-563 SNVITGKRELQREWE
+563 TNVITGKRELERAWE
-578 ITVDN
+578 ISIDN
-583 RKKQPIRI
+583 RKAQPIRI

-601 DEDVEVKADN
+601 DEDVEVKAEA

-621 GRVEWDFKV
+621 GRVEWDLIVK
-630 NPSERENIRFKYSV
+630 PGQRENLRFKYSV
-644 QAPKEVPI
+644 QAPREVPI
-652 HLDS
+652 RLDS